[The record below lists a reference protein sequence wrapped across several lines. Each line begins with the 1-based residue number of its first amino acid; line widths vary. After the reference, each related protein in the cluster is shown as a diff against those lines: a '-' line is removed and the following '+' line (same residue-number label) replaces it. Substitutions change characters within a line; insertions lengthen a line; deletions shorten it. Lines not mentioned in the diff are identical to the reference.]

1 MFNFNYRA
9 RVSDPTGQD
18 VCALLN
24 PSDSS
29 VRITI
34 KKIVVTTTSKARV
47 IMIMRK
53 DGVVNEDE
61 TILENTISK
70 SDPENQEDPVAI
82 PLYRPDMPE
91 PWESARYFTVGDAT
105 LGQIVGPADDV
116 VIPPGYRLGLRIIPY
131 EVGQSVTIDINFTQ
145 K

>member
-24 PSDSS
+24 PTGNEMR
-29 VRITI
+29 VMV
-34 KKIVVTTTSKARV
+34 KKAVITTTSKARV

-53 DGVVNEDE
+53 DGAVNEDE
-61 TILENTISK
+61 TVLENVISA
-70 SDPENQEDPVAI
+70 SDPENKEVPVAVPI
-82 PLYRPDMPE
+82 YRPDMPE
-91 PWESARYFTVGDAT
+91 PWESARYFTIGDAS
-105 LGQIVGPADDV
+105 LGMIVGPADDV
-116 VIPPGYRLGLRIIPY
+116 VIPPGYRLGFRIIPY
-131 EVGQSVTIDINFTQ
+131 EVGQSVTIDVNFMQ